1 MRGEKLN
8 KGKVQ
13 LLDKISSIQNKL
25 DEIYTSY
32 TFFNIAKFIFYIVP
46 AAFLIYIYIMII
58 NNNITFNIIIRENP
72 LIAVTFINAMLNL
85 FCALVLKNG
94 INELKDGRNKYATN
108 SSFILIAISQILCG
122 DIIASFLIFLGLY
135 KSIERNSSYKGIIRK
150 YIGEIKKSSR
160 KSLLNLIGSILILMI
175 FILSFCFYIRIYST
189 L

>member
-1 MRGEKLN
+1 MRGEKSN
-8 KGKVQ
+8 KGKIQV
-13 LLDKISSIQNKL
+13 LGKLNTIQNKL
-25 DEIYTSY
+25 DKMYTSY
-32 TFFNIAKFIFYIVP
+32 TLFNIAKLIFYIVP
-46 AAFLIYIYIMII
+46 AIFLIYIYVMII
-58 NNNITFNIIIRENP
+58 NNNITFNTIIRENP

-94 INELKDGRNKYATN
+94 IDELKYSRNKYATN
-108 SSFILIAISQILCG
+108 TSFILIAISQILCG

-135 KSIERNSSYKGIIRK
+135 KSIERNSSYKDAIK
-150 YIGEIKKSSR
+150 NYIGEIKKSSR

>member
-1 MRGEKLN
+1 MRGEN
-8 KGKVQ
+8 SSKGKVKV
-13 LLDKISSIQNKL
+13 LDKISSIQNKL
-25 DEIYTSY
+25 DNMYTSY
-32 TFFNIAKFIFYIVP
+32 TLFNIAKFIFYIVP

-58 NNNITFNIIIRENP
+58 NNNITFNTIIKKDP

-94 INELKDGRNKYATN
+94 IDELKEGRNKYATN

-135 KSIERNSSYKGIIRK
+135 KSIEHNLSYKDLIVK

-160 KSLLNLIGSILILMI
+160 KSLLNLIGSILILMV
-175 FILSFCFYIRIYST
+175 FILSFCFYIRIYSK

>member
-1 MRGEKLN
+1 MRGEN
-8 KGKVQ
+8 SSKGKVKV
-13 LLDKISSIQNKL
+13 LDKISSIQNKL
-25 DEIYTSY
+25 DNMYTSY
-32 TFFNIAKFIFYIVP
+32 TLFNVAKFIFYIVP

-58 NNNITFNIIIRENP
+58 NNNITFNTIIKKDP

-94 INELKDGRNKYATN
+94 IDELKEGRNKYATN

-122 DIIASFLIFLGLY
+122 DIITSFLIFLGLY
-135 KSIERNSSYKGIIRK
+135 KSIEHNLSYKDVIVK

-160 KSLLNLIGSILILMI
+160 KSLLNLIGSILILMV
-175 FILSFCFYIRIYST
+175 FILSFCFYIRIYSK

>member
-1 MRGEKLN
+1 MRGEN
-8 KGKVQ
+8 SSKGKVKV
-13 LLDKISSIQNKL
+13 LDKISSIQNKL
-25 DEIYTSY
+25 DNMYTSY
-32 TFFNIAKFIFYIVP
+32 TLFNVAKFIFYIVP

-58 NNNITFNIIIRENP
+58 NNNITFNTIIKKDP

-94 INELKDGRNKYATN
+94 IDELKEGRNKYATN

-135 KSIERNSSYKGIIRK
+135 KSIEHNLSYKDVIVK

-160 KSLLNLIGSILILMI
+160 KSLLNLIGSILILMV
-175 FILSFCFYIRIYST
+175 FILSFCFYIRIYSK